1 MIKELWKAVHVPGLT
16 FANEIVSASA
26 ETRAWI
32 ERRQRDVGRQSLNC
46 HGNVAIEAI
55 QRDIGWSTFEARE
68 ASSKRTYQGRL
79 LHMDRHRWARRVFD
93 YISVNCVQTQW
104 TKPVNQLR
112 KKYGFFTQPVME
124 TTVSKWASEVR
135 RRVKEAETTHW
146 VKEANKKSSLQI
158 YSAHK
163 GPIGPE
169 AYYDNSLGSRLLFEA
184 RAGAL
189 RTRLYRQRFDPAIES
204 VRCGACGQED
214 ETITHLVLHYTGLTP
229 EWDEARRVHNQG
241 PSQNNTSRDR
251 QTAAVAQAAIGPP
264 AAAALVLPLL
274 PQALGFHPCTDQGNT
289 TDRWTVDVTK
299 RRLENW
305 WRSREKR
312 RK

>member
-1 MIKELWKAVHVPGLT
+1 MEGGSSEVRDFKLRCMPFYQTAVLEVQKRLPISGPFFHEVRFVQHSTALSYEARKRLPSLPVLQDRYKHSYP
-16 FANEIVSASA
+16 VSAMLSKSG
-26 ETRAWI
+26 ECFPRSSQ
-32 ERRQRDVGRQSLNC
+32 RVRRLSCKPSRQMRSGVRQRDVGRQALNC

-55 QRDIGWSTFEARE
+55 QGDIGWSTFEARE
-68 ASSKRTYQGRL
+68 ASRKLTYQGRL

-104 TKPVNQLR
+104 TRRVNQLR

-124 TTVSKWASEVR
+124 TT
-135 RRVKEAETTHW
+135 
-146 VKEANKKSSLQI
+146 EANKKSSLQI

-163 GPIGPE
+163 DIIGPE

-214 ETITHLVLHYTGLTP
+214 ETITHLVLHCTGLTP
-229 EWDEARRVHNQG
+229 EWDEARRVHNLG
-241 PSQNNTSRDR
+241 RF
-251 QTAAVAQAAIGPP
+251 AHL
-264 AAAALVLPLL
+264 AAAA
-274 PQALGFHPCTDQGNT
+274 AAAAKRDFS
-289 TDRWTVDVTK
+289 VT
-299 RRLENW
+299 
-305 WRSREKR
+305 
-312 RK
+312 